1 MKYFLLFLFPRAR
14 RDYDGQTQN
23 QTLPLFPIVLTF
35 ALAIFFGECC
45 ERSQIKTVMYTL
57 LSISQ

>member
-23 QTLPLFPIVLTF
+23 KTLPFSPIVLTF
-35 ALAIFFGECC
+35 AYLQFFLASVVKDL
-45 ERSQIKTVMYTL
+45 RSKPSRTL
-57 LSISQ
+57 S